1 MSPPSNQQTA
11 PSFAPGMLL
20 RNKYRVAK
28 VLGHGGMGVVIEAM
42 HLDLERRVA
51 IKILHAELHSNKELV
66 ERFVREGRAA
76 SRIEGDHVARVFD
89 VDRLED
95 GTPFLVMEYLD
106 GQDLS
111 HVRRNQ
117 TPLPTK
123 RAIGYVLQACSGVAL
138 AHAAG
143 VIHRDVKPAN
153 LFVTADAR
161 GEERVKVLDFGIS
174 KLSGPGGSEPSVTRT
189 TIVMGSVEYMSPEQ
203 MLSTRDVDVRTDVW
217 ALGVVLFELLTAAP
231 PFNGENT
238 TQICAHVMS
247 QPAIRPKRL
256 RPDLPDEL
264 EAIIMRCLEKERDN
278 RYATVDELSAALRAF
293 LASAKLDDSPL
304 TAPLPPQ
311 TAQLPTPLM
320 PGNTPV
326 PSPYP
331 SQPPLNNQSSPN
343 VGGSDPRLSLPT
355 MLLPDVQQAIDAGN
369 HPRALKSGTRVSL
382 GIPTSST
389 GSITNIG
396 VVSDPVPHPPSNK
409 SSGLLYAVLA
419 CAGLLIPAGIWL
431 ASRSS
436 GSTSE
441 QANVAKQVSVAPSE
455 ATTESPKPAVA
466 VTSSPIVAPSVTV
479 SPSVTSAPSVAVEP
493 ATTQTTAQAQ
503 TSSSPAASTR
513 PAASA
518 KPPAKPV
525 ATARPTTTGIKPSG
539 ID

>member
-1 MSPPSNQQTA
+1 
-11 PSFAPGMLL
+11 MLL
-20 RNKYRVAK
+20 RGKYRVAK
-28 VLGHGGMGVVIEAM
+28 VLGHGGMGVVVEAM

-51 IKILHAELHSNKELV
+51 IKILHAELHSNTELV

-111 HVRRNQ
+111 YVRRSQ

-123 RAIGYVLQACSGVAL
+123 QAIGYVLQACSGVAL

-189 TIVMGSVEYMSPEQ
+189 TLVMGSVEYMSPEQ

-231 PFNGENT
+231 PFSGENT

-247 QPAIRPKRL
+247 QPAVRPKSL
-256 RPDLPDEL
+256 RADLPDEL
-264 EAIIMRCLEKERDN
+264 EEIIMRCLEKDRDK
-278 RYATVDELSAALRAF
+278 RYSTVDELSAALRAF
-293 LASAKLDDSPL
+293 LASAKFDDAPV
-304 TAPLPPQ
+304 TAPIPPPTFQ
-311 TAQLPTPLM
+311 PPTPLM

-331 SQPPLNNQSSPN
+331 SQPPLKNQSSPD
-343 VGGSDPRLSLPT
+343 VGGSNPRLAMPTTILPEGQ
-355 MLLPDVQQAIDAGN
+355 LPVDTGKPQAPA
-369 HPRALKSGTRVSL
+369 KSGTRISL
-382 GIPTSST
+382 GVPSVST
-389 GSITNIG
+389 ASTTTVG
-396 VVSDPVPHPPSNK
+396 VASDPVPPPPRNK

-419 CAGLLIPAGIWL
+419 CAGLIIPGGLWL
-431 ASRSS
+431 STRSPGS
-436 GSTSE
+436 GSDQTTT
-441 QANVAKQVSVAPSE
+441 ANQVSVSPTAG
-455 ATTESPKPAVA
+455 TTEPTQTTGSL
-466 VTSSPIVAPSVTV
+466 SGS
-479 SPSVTSAPSVAVEP
+479 PSVAVAPSASGAPTVTVEP
-493 ATTQTTAQAQ
+493 AITTKPTPTPTTAPS
-503 TSSSPAASTR
+503 TSAPAAKTSK
-513 PAASA
+513 PAATERPLENS
-518 KPPAKPV
+518 V
-525 ATARPTTTGIKPSG
+525 TTARPTTTGYKPPG